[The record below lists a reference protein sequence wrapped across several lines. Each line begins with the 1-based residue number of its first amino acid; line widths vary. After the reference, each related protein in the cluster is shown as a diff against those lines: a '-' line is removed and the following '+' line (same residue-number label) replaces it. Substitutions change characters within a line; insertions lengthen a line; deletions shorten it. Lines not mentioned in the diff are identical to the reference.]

1 MNPQSDQTPGLRL
14 PQPSFNLG
22 QAPVAHSP
30 ETFQVPESN
39 ASPVIMPVP
48 TTPTT
53 MATAPIQQPAVAQ
66 AAQPPA
72 IPLPTQ
78 DVSTVSAQGDDEN
91 AVDQEWIAK
100 ARQIVART
108 HADPYLQ
115 SNELSKIKAQY
126 IKVRYGK
133 DIKIVED

>member
-22 QAPVAHSP
+22 QAPMAHAAEAFHP
-30 ETFQVPESN
+30 PESTSAPAEVLLAP
-39 ASPVIMPVP
+39 ASTPAPAMP
-48 TTPTT
+48 TTPQPVQQTV
-53 MATAPIQQPAVAQ
+53 MPALMPAPA
-66 AAQPPA
+66 
-72 IPLPTQ
+72 Q

-100 ARQIVART
+100 AREIVART
-108 HADPYLQ
+108 HTDPYLQ
-115 SNELSKIKAQY
+115 SSELSKIKAHY

-133 DIKIVED
+133 DIKIDED